1 MRENILERLEN
12 NWNLMWPLG
21 KRTALSHVETT
32 VGQKLPQEAL
42 PAQREPC
49 LPRESLAYP
58 GSTLPAQGEHNPWG
72 EVGSVQLRRPSRSMF
87 PFPRLLNS
95 DDVLVLLKCHNKL
108 PQRW

>member
-21 KRTALSHVETT
+21 KGTALSHVENT

-42 PAQREPC
+42 PAQGEPC
-49 LPRESLAYP
+49 LPRER
-58 GSTLPAQGEHNPWG
+58 PACQGEYNPWG
-72 EVGSVQLRRPSRSMF
+72 EVGSVQLRRPSRSML